1 SRLRH
6 TRFSRDWSSDVCSSD
21 LYERST
27 KAHNTITI
35 DDQDT
40 AEVWSG
46 FRVGRRP
53 IVNLLKADER
63 QIQAQLTYAGLI
75 HKRTFT
81 LTEDA
86 LSISDEVNVDKEAKA
101 RLYLHPSLKVTSI
114 SEDLVKLSNNVSIQ
128 FQKNQSLKVFTYQYN
143 QGYNRQ

>member
-1 SRLRH
+1 LEFRRVLFRSGISTYQISPR
-6 TRFSRDWSSDVCSSD
+6 RD
-21 LYERST
+21 YERST
-27 KAHNTITI
+27 KAHNTVTI

-53 IVNLLKADER
+53 TVNLLKADER

-81 LTEDA
+81 LTERSEERRVGKELILRG
-86 LSISDEVNVDKEAKA
+86 LSTHLE
-101 RLYLHPSLKVTSI
+101 
-114 SEDLVKLSNNVSIQ
+114 
-128 FQKNQSLKVFTYQYN
+128 
-143 QGYNRQ
+143 

>member
-1 SRLRH
+1 PAAGSLTDSGYRKLQNKKVELIADIHGISPSYQPGHAHADSLSFVMEVDGKPCVVDMGISTYQISPR
-6 TRFSRDWSSDVCSSD
+6 RDF
-21 LYERST
+21 ERST

-35 DDQDT
+35 NDQDT

-53 IVNLLKADER
+53 TVNLLKADER

-81 LTEDA
+81 LTEDRK
-86 LSISDEVNVDKEAKA
+86 SVMEG
-101 RLYLHPSLKVTSI
+101 
-114 SEDLVKLSNNVSIQ
+114 Q
-128 FQKNQSLKVFTYQYN
+128 
-143 QGYNRQ
+143 